1 MIKRKSLIS
10 APAVL
15 NTSDA
20 AMWITGWNEAVDALE
35 AEQEKAV
42 EPHGWMID
50 GSSEVMSRGH
60 AQAVQTEHQ
69 AMGGTAVA
77 YPIYTHPAPPAS
89 DHVPET
95 AFGNTERA
103 ELIARLIRKADA
115 WDYLQPGATRL
126 NACRQAAD
134 MLKADAREIEATER
148 QVEILSDELSKC
160 SKAQQALSLE
170 LLERLSK
177 TLTNLGYS
185 TPEGGMEHFGAQI
198 ESQLYNLCRGVDSI
212 LAQQVVVPTGWALV
226 PIEPTPAILDA
237 MSSSGWKTACYKAM
251 LAAAQG
257 VKLVTK
263 KDSKTDWSAA

>member
-89 DHVPET
+89 DHVPEA

-103 ELIARLIRKADA
+103 ELIAKLRTYSDELDA
-115 WDYLQPGATRL
+115 MEDAGIQAQIDF
-126 NACRQAAD
+126 AKAAD
-134 MLKADAREIEATER
+134 MLEADG
-148 QVEILSDELSKC
+148 
-160 SKAQQALSLE
+160 KAQQVTHYDQQALE
-170 LLERLSK
+170 LCDKCGWKAIMPGEPCFVCNMK
-177 TLTNLGYS
+177 T
-185 TPEGGMEHFGAQI
+185 E
-198 ESQLYNLCRGVDSI
+198 
-212 LAQQVVVPTGWALV
+212 AQQVAVPAGWALV
-226 PIEPTPAILDA
+226 PIEPTPEMIAAGRDA
-237 MSSSGWKTACYKAM
+237 PVSSALEDIDADYCAVYKAM

-257 VKLVTK
+257 AKLVTK